1 MVWNEMED
9 TCALSDDRMLPTQT
23 QPTFH
28 FSRVFGGGGWLGV
41 RVISAVSRFCFDPLS
56 VRSTLVAGAKNR
68 SENRAKNRTGCTGPG
83 VDCGNTRKF
92 LGVTLWV
99 QRKCLPFAQ
108 PAFPPEGGHVTP
120 FLWLLP

>member
-68 SENRAKNRTGCTGPG
+68 SEERGARTEQKTEPDARVRGLI
-83 VDCGNTRKF
+83 VEIHENF
-92 LGVTLWV
+92 
-99 QRKCLPFAQ
+99 
-108 PAFPPEGGHVTP
+108 
-120 FLWLLP
+120 